1 MSYQVLARKWRP
13 RRFTEMV
20 GQEHV
25 LKALVN
31 ALDDGRLHHAY
42 LFTGTRGVGKTSIAR
57 LFAKSLNCEEGI
69 SSEPCGKCTACL
81 EIAEGRFVDLIEV
94 DAASRT
100 KVEDTRELLENV
112 QYAPTHGRF
121 KIYLIDEV
129 HMLSGHSFNALLKT
143 LEEPPPHIKFL
154 LATTDPQKLPVTI
167 LSRCLQFNLKNM
179 IPQRIVEH
187 LAHVLT
193 EESIPYDEPS
203 LWLLARSAEGSMRD
217 ALSLTDQ
224 AIAFG
229 GGQVNETDVRAM
241 LGTIDH
247 RLVYRILEG
256 LADHDPHAVIETLAE
271 LSRFSPD
278 YQMLLGDI
286 VSLLHRIAL
295 AQMLPDAIDNSLG
308 DKEQLLSLA
317 SRLRAE
323 EVQLY
328 YQIGLVGRK
337 DMPYVPDAREGLE
350 MVLLRMLA
358 FRPASAQPLAAVS
371 ELKQSTVAATASAST
386 TSAAMTGSATTG
398 STTTSSAAPAGQP
411 VGTSQQSEAVQSA
424 PEPPSVAAEPTQT
437 PVLRDHDQPADTPV
451 SPMAEQSAPPWD
463 DEVPPWL
470 EQEGEA
476 NSTKKPEQ
484 RSDDP
489 VTRVMPPALEA
500 VQPQAASTIV
510 QKSVAEEPITK
521 VSDQA
526 EPRQQTSTTG
536 ATEPEPVAPDEA
548 IPEIEALQV
557 RDWVTLVDRTGLS
570 GMTANIARNLSLEQ
584 VNGHEL
590 VFHFTIEQD
599 ELINDTQRT
608 RIVDALQQT
617 FGCELQVVFKREE
630 QRQETPARYAARR
643 RAERQAEAVALL
655 SQDPIVQTLIEQFDA
670 RLVTE
675 SVIPIDSE

>member
-57 LFAKSLNCEEGI
+57 LFAKSLNCEVGI

-179 IPQRIVEH
+179 IPQRIVDH

-358 FRPASAQPLAAVS
+358 FRPASVQPLAAFS
-371 ELKQSTVAATASAST
+371 ELKQTSASAHTASP
-386 TSAAMTGSATTG
+386 
-398 STTTSSAAPAGQP
+398 AAPAEHSVETAPNTPAQKPFSEPGSEPGSGPESEPDP
-411 VGTSQQSEAVQSA
+411 VVDKPAPMKRDSA
-424 PEPPSVAAEPTQT
+424 
-437 PVLRDHDQPADTPV
+437 PADTPA
-451 SPMAEQSAPPWD
+451 SSAAEQNTPPWD

-470 EQEGEA
+470 EQEGEVS
-476 NSTKKPEQ
+476 STKKPEQ
-484 RSDDP
+484 QFDAP
-489 VTRVMPPALEA
+489 VTMVMPPVMEA
-500 VQPQAASTIV
+500 VQSQTASRIV
-510 QKSVAEEPITK
+510 QEPVTEEPNAQAPYQPE
-521 VSDQA
+521 QA
-526 EPRQQTSTTG
+526 EKSP
-536 ATEPEPVAPDEA
+536 APVPAEPEPIAPDEA
-548 IPEIEALQV
+548 IPDIAAFQV

-584 VNGHEL
+584 VDGHEL
-590 VFHFTIEQD
+590 VFHYTLEQE

-630 QRQETPARYAARR
+630 QRQETPARFTARR
-643 RAERQAEAVALL
+643 RAERQAEAVVSLNR
-655 SQDPIVQTLIEQFDA
+655 DPIVQTLIEQFDA

>member
-57 LFAKSLNCEEGI
+57 LFAKSLNCEVGI

-179 IPQRIVEH
+179 IPQRIVDH

-193 EESIPYDEPS
+193 EENLPYDEPS

-229 GGQVNETDVRAM
+229 GGQVNEADVRAM

-295 AQMLPDAIDNSLG
+295 AQMLPGAIDNSLG

-371 ELKQSTVAATASAST
+371 ELKQPSQTAADSDRPATPAATPASSPPQV
-386 TSAAMTGSATTG
+386 S
-398 STTTSSAAPAGQP
+398 
-411 VGTSQQSEAVQSA
+411 
-424 PEPPSVAAEPTQT
+424 EPPPVVEKPVVEKPVVEEPVVEEPVAETVTTRPQHAVPEAAQ
-437 PVLRDHDQPADTPV
+437 DT
-451 SPMAEQSAPPWD
+451 PPWD

-476 NSTKKPEQ
+476 STAKKSEQ
-484 RSDDP
+484 RFEKNVAEAAAPAAVTTAEPDP
-489 VTRVMPPALEA
+489 V
-500 VQPQAASTIV
+500 AA
-510 QKSVAEEPITK
+510 
-521 VSDQA
+521 D
-526 EPRQQTSTTG
+526 
-536 ATEPEPVAPDEA
+536 APLPD
-548 IPEIEALQV
+548 IDTLQV

-599 ELINDTQRT
+599 ELINETQRA
-608 RIVDALQQT
+608 RIVEALQQT
-617 FGCELQVVFKREE
+617 FGCELQIVFRREE